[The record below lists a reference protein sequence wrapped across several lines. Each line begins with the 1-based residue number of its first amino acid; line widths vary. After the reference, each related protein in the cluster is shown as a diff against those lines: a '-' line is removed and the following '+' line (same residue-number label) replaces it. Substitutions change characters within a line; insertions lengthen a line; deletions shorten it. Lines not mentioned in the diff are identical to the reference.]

1 VAMWGLFGG
10 SQVSPAVRK
19 GYDLIRWER
28 YDEAEDFFKKA
39 LEEHPKDPHGWVGRG
54 IAALRRGDPRKALE
68 YVDYALTLAPDEPN
82 AWYQK
87 ARALA
92 SLGKHEQAL
101 SCYERSLHL
110 QPTGAAW
117 YCKGR
122 SLEAL
127 ERDPE
132 ALDCYDKAMTLTK
145 EDEVRAR
152 RDALLRKI
160 REQRS
165 T

>member
-1 VAMWGLFGG
+1 MWRLLGG
-10 SQVSPAVRK
+10 GQESPGVRK
-19 GYDLIRWER
+19 GFDLIRMER
-28 YDEAEDFFKKA
+28 YDEAEEFFRKA
-39 LEEHPKDPHGWVGRG
+39 LSEHPKDPHGWVGRG
-54 IAALRRGDPRKALE
+54 IAALRRGDPKKALE
-68 YVDYALTLAPDEPN
+68 YEDYALTLAPDDPN

-92 SLGKHEQAL
+92 SLERHEQAL
-101 SCYERSLHL
+101 SCYERSLRLH
-110 QPTGAAW
+110 PTAAAY

-132 ALDCYDKAMTLTK
+132 ALDCYEKAVTLT
-145 EDEVRAR
+145 DEEEVKAR
-152 RDALLRKI
+152 RDTLLRKL
-160 REQRS
+160 REERS